1 MKMKSTGP
9 PPIHKSF
16 ADRGKKLQQSAIAI
30 GSLLTKSLNM
40 QHFATT

>member
-9 PPIHKSF
+9 PPLHQRF
-16 ADRGKKLQQSAIAI
+16 ADRDKKLQESAIAG

-40 QHFATT
+40 QHFATA